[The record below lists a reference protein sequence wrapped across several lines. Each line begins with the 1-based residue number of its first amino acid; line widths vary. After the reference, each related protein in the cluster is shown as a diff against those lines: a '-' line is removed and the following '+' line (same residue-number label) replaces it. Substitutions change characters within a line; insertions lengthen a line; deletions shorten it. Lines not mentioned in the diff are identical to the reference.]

1 MYLSNSVNLKGEV
14 GVNNIKK
21 FIGFTKV
28 DLPYGWLGNMSPF
41 WIEHEGKRYRST
53 EALFQC
59 LRFDGCPQAE
69 RELAVK
75 EIMAEPSP
83 MIAKNKA
90 KSHRKKLGFN
100 KADIGNEEDI
110 ARMKFCLKLKLQQ
123 HPHLV
128 GKLLYT
134 KDAFIVEDCTDRK
147 KSSTG
152 EIWGAKL
159 VNNEWIGR
167 NLLGNLWMEL
177 REELRMEAEK
187 SVASN

>member
-1 MYLSNSVNLKGEV
+1 
-14 GVNNIKK
+14 
-21 FIGFTKV
+21 
-28 DLPYGWLGNMSPF
+28 
-41 WIEHEGKRYRST
+41 
-53 EALFQC
+53 
-59 LRFDGCPQAE
+59 
-69 RELAVK
+69 
-75 EIMAEPSP
+75 

-134 KDAFIVEDCTDRK
+134 KDAFIVEDCTAMK

-152 EIWGAKL
+152 EIWGARL
-159 VNNEWIGR
+159 VNNEWVGR
-167 NLLGNLWMEL
+167 NLVGKLWMEL